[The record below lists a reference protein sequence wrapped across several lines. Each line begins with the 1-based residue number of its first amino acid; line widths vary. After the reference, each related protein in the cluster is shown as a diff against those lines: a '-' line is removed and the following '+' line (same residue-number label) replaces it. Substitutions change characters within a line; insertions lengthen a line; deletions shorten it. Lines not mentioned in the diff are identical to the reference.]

1 MEKQIIKNLFS
12 QKDLSEEN
20 LKEFLDKKS
29 EALKKAEENKKKFEE
44 TYQALFDVGLIENEH
59 FTIEGTQVIF
69 ELEVELDMFQDDEN
83 GLYTQYSFQTKLPCF
98 NARFKF
104 IQHRVEEHK
113 YDENSV
119 PLKPYINKDS
129 LSASV
134 KYDSSWKN
142 GEYVHTPKIDCYSIS
157 NKEIKIKTFAERYF
171 EKESTIQE
179 RLNNA
184 IFKWKK
190 GLAKYS
196 KAYKYAKDDRF
207 IEFKKS
213 INDILKRTN
222 LKLFVAYQTNEYDY
236 INFSIKERTYSD
248 RLVHFSILID
258 NTLATRLRS
267 ISIDTDKSF
276 AKSIIDLVYKYTQ
289 EEVVELEEV

>member
-20 LKEFLDKKS
+20 LKEFLKKKS
-29 EALKKAEENKKKFEE
+29 NALEYAEEDKDKFK
-44 TYQALFDVGLIENEH
+44 TIYQALFDVGLFENEH
-59 FTIEGTQVIF
+59 FTIEGTQEIF
-69 ELEVELDMFQDDEN
+69 DEEVELDMFQDDEN
-83 GLYTQYSFQTKLPCF
+83 GLYTQYSFKTKLPKF
-98 NARFKF
+98 NTKIHF
-104 IQHRVEEHK
+104 IQQKIETGK
-113 YDENSV
+113 YDDNGV

-129 LSASV
+129 LGAWI
-134 KYDSSWKN
+134 KYNSDWKN
-142 GEYVHTPKIDCYSIS
+142 GEYVHTPKIDCYSYS
-157 NKEIKIKTFAERYF
+157 NKFIKIKTFAEKYF
-171 EKESTIQE
+171 NKESNIQE

-190 GLAKYS
+190 GLVKYS
-196 KAYKYAKDDRF
+196 KAYKYAKDERF

-213 INDILKRTN
+213 INDILKRIN
-222 LKLFVAYQTNEYDY
+222 LKLFVSYQTNEYDY
-236 INFSIKERTYSD
+236 INFSIKEDSYSN